1 MFSLKSVTKATL
13 AVLLSLTSATLVSLI
28 VSGSAAAMLVSESP
42 LGAIVALPPFAVQST
57 AGVTDT
63 TVADFLAGTGDCYVA
78 PSAGNDLD
86 GELMLTPTV
95 GTDFSGSV
103 LPTGWY
109 SGTYVVT
116 GTAEMGSGV
125 ITVAGAYVGT
135 SAVYSP
141 GQTLE
146 FSATFGAVSE
156 HVGLADSTDL
166 NSGSWAIFSTA
177 TDGSQLY
184 ARTATTSSPLGAGYL
199 NSGHRYKIEWT
210 GTSVIYSIDGTAVVT
225 HTSPQ
230 LTNSMRPLISS
241 LNANNDLVV
250 NWLRMSPYA
259 TSCSFQ
265 SRVLNAGQSAHWTDA
280 NSASLQ
286 PAGST
291 IAEFQTRSGRVPSPD
306 GTWSAWSPISGTAIN
321 NPNGQYIQYRVQLS
335 TTNAMFAP
343 ALLTVT
349 LSFTPAGQTIAFD
362 PLPDRT
368 YGDPPFTVVATA
380 TSSLPVTFTT
390 SGTCTNT
397 GITVTLTSAGSC
409 AVSAHQAGNAL
420 YDPAPDVTRTFTI
433 AQASQAITFAPLPD
447 RTYGDPAFTAVA
459 TATSNLPV
467 AFTTSGTCT
476 NTGAT
481 VSIISAGTCAVAAHQ
496 PGNVN
501 YLPALD
507 VTRTF
512 TIAQASQAIT
522 FAPLPDRTYGD
533 PAFTAVATATSS
545 LPVAFTTS
553 GTCTNTGATVSIISA
568 GTCAVAAH
576 QPGNVNYLPALDVT
590 RTFTIAQATPSIIWS
605 NPADIV
611 FGTALSATQLNA
623 GVSVSG
629 TLVYSPATGTVLNAG
644 PNQLLRVDFTPDDTI
659 NYTLTTKAVAITV
672 TQASQ
677 AITFAPLPDK
687 VIGDPAFT
695 VVATATSSLPVT
707 FMANGDC
714 SVAGNTVTLVKAGSC
729 TVTAQQAGNIN
740 YAAAPDVPRTFTIAP
755 AKIYLPLIMRLAP

>member
-459 TATSNLPV
+459 TATS
-467 AFTTSGTCT
+467 
-476 NTGAT
+476 
-481 VSIISAGTCAVAAHQ
+481 
-496 PGNVN
+496 
-501 YLPALD
+501 
-507 VTRTF
+507 
-512 TIAQASQAIT
+512 
-522 FAPLPDRTYGD
+522 
-533 PAFTAVATATSS
+533 S

>member
-1 MFSLKSVTKATL
+1 
-13 AVLLSLTSATLVSLI
+13 
-28 VSGSAAAMLVSESP
+28 
-42 LGAIVALPPFAVQST
+42 
-57 AGVTDT
+57 
-63 TVADFLAGTGDCYVA
+63 
-78 PSAGNDLD
+78 
-86 GELMLTPTV
+86 
-95 GTDFSGSV
+95 
-103 LPTGWY
+103 
-109 SGTYVVT
+109 
-116 GTAEMGSGV
+116 
-125 ITVAGAYVGT
+125 
-135 SAVYSP
+135 
-141 GQTLE
+141 
-146 FSATFGAVSE
+146 
-156 HVGLADSTDL
+156 
-166 NSGSWAIFSTA
+166 
-177 TDGSQLY
+177 
-184 ARTATTSSPLGAGYL
+184 
-199 NSGHRYKIEWT
+199 
-210 GTSVIYSIDGTAVVT
+210 
-225 HTSPQ
+225 
-230 LTNSMRPLISS
+230 
-241 LNANNDLVV
+241 
-250 NWLRMSPYA
+250 
-259 TSCSFQ
+259 
-265 SRVLNAGQSAHWTDA
+265 
-280 NSASLQ
+280 
-286 PAGST
+286 
-291 IAEFQTRSGRVPSPD
+291 
-306 GTWSAWSPISGTAIN
+306 
-321 NPNGQYIQYRVQLS
+321 
-335 TTNAMFAP
+335 
-343 ALLTVT
+343 
-349 LSFTPAGQTIAFD
+349 
-362 PLPDRT
+362 
-368 YGDPPFTVVATA
+368 
-380 TSSLPVTFTT
+380 
-390 SGTCTNT
+390 
-397 GITVTLTSAGSC
+397 
-409 AVSAHQAGNAL
+409 
-420 YDPAPDVTRTFTI
+420 
-433 AQASQAITFAPLPD
+433 
-447 RTYGDPAFTAVA
+447 
-459 TATSNLPV
+459 
-467 AFTTSGTCT
+467 
-476 NTGAT
+476 
-481 VSIISAGTCAVAAHQ
+481 
-496 PGNVN
+496 VN

-623 GVSVSG
+623 GVSASG